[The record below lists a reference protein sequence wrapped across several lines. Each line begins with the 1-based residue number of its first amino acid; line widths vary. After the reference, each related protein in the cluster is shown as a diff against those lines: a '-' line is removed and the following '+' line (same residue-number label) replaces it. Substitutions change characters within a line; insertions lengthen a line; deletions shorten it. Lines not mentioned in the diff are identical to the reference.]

1 MVLIFL
7 TLSAVAAVVIIAVV
21 IWQNGKIQQAEIS
34 LRQAEINRNKEE
46 LVAREIQYR
55 AEALKYRAQLYNSE
69 GKSKYE

>member
-1 MVLIFL
+1 MLLIFL
-7 TLSAVAAVVIIAVV
+7 SISVVAAVFIIAVI
-21 IWQNGKIQQAEIS
+21 IWQTGKVQQAEIS

-69 GKSKYE
+69 GKNKYE